1 MSSARL
7 LVVDDDV
14 AGLYAL
20 AEALRRRL
28 PDVTVD
34 TASSAERTLVLLGA
48 ARFDLVLTDFLMP
61 GMDGLGLLRH
71 IKAVQ
76 PDCTVF
82 LMTGCDVGVRAEA
95 LRLGAA
101 GFLQKPITPSEFV
114 PLLRKA
120 LEQPSLP
127 HPCETRIELSEL
139 ARSVVRQDT

>member
-1 MSSARL
+1 MFSARL

-34 TASSAERTLVLLGA
+34 TASSAERALVLLAA

-61 GMDGLGLLRH
+61 GMDGLGLLRQ

-76 PDCTVF
+76 PGCAVF
-82 LMTGCDVGVRAEA
+82 LMTGCDMGVRAEA

-101 GFLQKPITPSEFV
+101 GFLHKPIFVSEVLPLFGKAIKEISLLGHQLAGSHPEREGTPS
-114 PLLRKA
+114 
-120 LEQPSLP
+120 
-127 HPCETRIELSEL
+127 T
-139 ARSVVRQDT
+139 